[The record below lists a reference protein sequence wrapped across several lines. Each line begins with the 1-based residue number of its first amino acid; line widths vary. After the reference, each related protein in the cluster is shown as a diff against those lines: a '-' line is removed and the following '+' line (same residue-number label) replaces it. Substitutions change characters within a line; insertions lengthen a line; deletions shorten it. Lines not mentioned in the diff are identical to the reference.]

1 MEIKVEELYKLLN
14 NNDELFDIEF
24 EKLLKKNII
33 LFEQYENSKKC
44 RKIGNYYISTLF
56 IDEDE
61 IGFGF
66 GDEEHE
72 RVYLTKNDIITV
84 L

>member
-14 NNDELFDIEF
+14 SDEKLFDLEF

-33 LFEQYENSKKC
+33 LFEQQENSKKC
-44 RKIGNYYISTLF
+44 KKIGTYYISTLF
-56 IDEDE
+56 IDDDE

-66 GDEEHE
+66 SDEEHD